1 MVVDLTE
8 GTLSVGTVLLYDVK
22 TGRQKGKQL
31 SAAEGGLKC
40 VRFAPDGK
48 TLATGYKA
56 GSDGVPSGVILWDVA
71 TREPFG
77 PPLQLADG
85 QPYALEYRADG
96 KILALGHTRG
106 VSLFDMDVGSWIEK
120 AQRIANR
127 NFTADEWDRYYPGEP
142 YHRTIRSLPWP
153 NDLPEDERKQAEALE
168 QEQLEVREP
177 P

>member
-1 MVVDLTE
+1 MLLARVGGVV
-8 GTLSVGTVLLYDVK
+8 LYDVK

-40 VRFAPDGK
+40 VTFAPDGK

-106 VSLFDMDVGSWIEK
+106 VSLFDLLRPAEESDGIAHAERIPCDDVFQQPGLFVPKS
-120 AQRIANR
+120 R
-127 NFTADEWDRYYPGEP
+127 N
-142 YHRTIRSLPWP
+142 S
-153 NDLPEDERKQAEALE
+153 N
-168 QEQLEVREP
+168 
-177 P
+177 